1 MRRKSRFV
9 HRCIGVLIAAGL
21 LIATPAQAAWDKFAI
36 IEWHGRDQAQLAM
49 LKALGVTAMMV
60 MADRGDG
67 GTPLDRETAVPRAAG
82 LNWYVE
88 NIATD
93 FYASYHRYTLG
104 KPVNWRFLAAQE
116 AYRASPS
123 DNAALSRE
131 PSLEDP
137 TWRAKIAARLA
148 ATVSKEKPF
157 HPLFYS
163 LGDETGIAD
172 LTAFWDFDLSPY
184 SLAGFRDWLRGQY
197 PSLAAL
203 NTEWGTHYAVWS
215 AVQPETTKA
224 AMRRGDDN
232 FAAWNDFKAWMDS
245 SYARALRFGTD
256 AVHGTDSA
264 ALAGIE
270 GVQIPAWGGFDY
282 TKLASAVDVMEM
294 WDDGTNTAMLNSFN
308 PRLIRL
314 YTSFGASAE
323 DLHGLWHNV
332 LCGAKGLI
340 LWDEDHSIV
349 RNDASPGP
357 RAQAYR
363 PIFSAL
369 RGEIGRVLLAA
380 TPVTDSVAVLYSP
393 ASFRIRWML
402 DHRPLGDAWMQR
414 SSEAELEDNAW
425 RVALRGYA
433 AALQRMGL
441 HPRYISPEQL
451 AYGPPPETAL
461 ILPHAIALSPAE
473 SGAIRAFS
481 ARGGQVIADTPAGQ
495 FDGHGRRLASATVE
509 ASIVAPDDLPKALH
523 LAAAFPVQAPAK
535 DIDTFLYQYHGHPLL
550 ALQRHTATVG
560 SEMVEVDLHGADAR
574 DVASGKDYGPAR
586 HLSLTIDGV
595 TPIILK
601 MQR

>member
-9 HRCIGVLIAAGL
+9 HCSIGALAAAAL
-21 LIATPAQAAWDKFAI
+21 LMAPQVQAAWDKFEI
-36 IEWHGRDQAQLAM
+36 IEWQGGDQAQLKT
-49 LKALGVTAMMV
+49 LKGLGVTAMMV
-60 MADRGDG
+60 MADRGRG
-67 GTPLDRETAVPRAAG
+67 GTPLDRETQVPRAAG

-93 FYASYHRYTLG
+93 FYASYHRYTPG

-116 AYRASPS
+116 AYRANPS
-123 DNAALSRE
+123 NTAALIRE

-137 TWRAKIAARLA
+137 AWRAKIAARLA

-172 LTAFWDFDLSPY
+172 LTAYWDFDLSPY

-203 NTEWGTHYAVWS
+203 NAEWGTHYASWG
-215 AVQPETTKA
+215 AVQPETTNA

-232 FAAWNDFKAWMDS
+232 FAAWNDFKAWMDP
-245 SYARALRFGTD
+245 SYARALRFGT
-256 AVHGTDSA
+256 ASVHGADFS

-270 GVQIPAWGGFDY
+270 GVQIPGWGGFDY

-314 YTSFGASAE
+314 YTSFGASPE
-323 DLHGLWHNV
+323 DLHALWHNV

-340 LWDEDHSIV
+340 LWDENHSIV
-349 RNDASPGP
+349 RDDASPGP
-357 RAQAYR
+357 RATAYR
-363 PIFSAL
+363 PIFAAL
-369 RGEIGRVLLAA
+369 RGEVGRVLLAA
-380 TPVTDSVAVLYSP
+380 RPVTDSVAVLYSP

-414 SSEAELEDNAW
+414 SSEMELEDNAW

-433 AALQRMGL
+433 AALQRTGL
-441 HPRYISPEQL
+441 HPHYISPEQL
-451 AYGPPPETAL
+451 AYGPPPEPAL

-495 FDGHGRRLASATVE
+495 FDGHGRRLPSATVE
-509 ASIVAPDDLPKALH
+509 ETIVAPDDLPKALH
-523 LAAAFPVQAPAK
+523 LAAAFPVQAPAD
-535 DIDTFLYQYHGHPLL
+535 DIDRFLYQYRGHRLL
-550 ALQRHTATVG
+550 ALQRHAATEG
-560 SEMVEVDLHGADAR
+560 SETVEVDLHGADAR
-574 DVASGKDYGPAR
+574 DVASGKDYGRAR
-586 HLSLTIDGV
+586 HLSLTLDGV
-595 TPIILK
+595 TPIILEV
-601 MQR
+601 Q